1 MTAEA
6 PHVVETVAPG
16 QRSSEFDQEFVQ
28 MAADVAAGW
37 VRELEGD
44 KVEEV
49 ADRIKKLVTTILMSP
64 PLDVE
69 MEILNLTCVQ
79 CRDQYYTCRQTNTLE
94 VCMTQYNNCMATC
107 T

>member
-1 MTAEA
+1 MTVEA
-6 PHVVETVAPG
+6 PDVVATGAVSA
-16 QRSSEFDQEFVQ
+16 RSADFDQEFVQ
-28 MAADVAAGW
+28 MAAEVAASW

-69 MEILNLTCVQ
+69 MEILNLTCHQ
-79 CRDQYYTCRQTNTLE
+79 CRDQYYTCRQTNTLAF
-94 VCMTQYNNCMATC
+94 CTAQYNDCMATC